1 MAASQDLRRNAPSTL
16 RNREPIL
23 DVLREVL
30 PATGAVL
37 EVASGTGQHVAFFA
51 EALPGLTFQPSDPD
65 AEARASVAAWCASLP
80 NVRPPLA
87 LDVTAERW
95 GGTPADAVLCINMI
109 HIAPWTAC
117 EGLMR
122 GAAHLLPPGGV
133 LVLYGPYRLGGRHTA
148 PSNAAFDR
156 SLRLQ
161 NPAWGVRDLEA
172 VVAEAAR
179 RGLSLE
185 RRVEMPA
192 NNQSIVLRRS

>member
-1 MAASQDLRRNAPSTL
+1 
-16 RNREPIL
+16 
-23 DVLREVL
+23 
-30 PATGAVL
+30 
-37 EVASGTGQHVAFFA
+37 
-51 EALPGLTFQPSDPD
+51 
-65 AEARASVAAWCASLP
+65 
-80 NVRPPLA
+80 
-87 LDVTAERW
+87 
-95 GGTPADAVLCINMI
+95 VLCINMI

-122 GAAHLLPPGGV
+122 GSAHLLPPGGV